1 MCYSPPC
8 LAIKILDARSRSC
21 REVPINIS
29 ADRPAPS
36 VFPFHSSILQIY
48 LSSLESTLMKS
59 LVSVAGKEL
68 TGSLSLLDA
77 TLMKNRGE
85 GGCYGLTRNP
95 IRIPGPE
102 REQRADRVK
111 TWKQIDYD
119 GKEVGGKETLLHN
132 SQLGG
137 FHPLL

>member
-1 MCYSPPC
+1 
-8 LAIKILDARSRSC
+8 
-21 REVPINIS
+21 
-29 ADRPAPS
+29 
-36 VFPFHSSILQIY
+36 
-48 LSSLESTLMKS
+48 MKS

-111 TWKQIDYD
+111 TWKQIDND
-119 GKEVGGKETLLHN
+119 GKEVGARKLFCTIPNWEDFTPSCKSL
-132 SQLGG
+132 
-137 FHPLL
+137 

>member
-1 MCYSPPC
+1 
-8 LAIKILDARSRSC
+8 
-21 REVPINIS
+21 
-29 ADRPAPS
+29 
-36 VFPFHSSILQIY
+36 
-48 LSSLESTLMKS
+48 MKS
-59 LVSVAGKEL
+59 PVSVADKEL

-102 REQRADRVK
+102 REQRVDRVK

-119 GKEVGGKETLLHN
+119 GKEVGGKETILHN

-137 FHPLL
+137 FHPPPVNYCKEKVNAG